1 MDQLIIKKF
10 KAKGLSLTSEAFKKL
25 KSQLSREHDTNQS
38 LEEILDAIEERIA
51 KQEIYS
57 SVIDVDVMRDIVASS
72 TLTEQ
77 DLVLERLELI
87 DAFRGPRL
95 SFDERQ
101 KTYSL

>member
-51 KQEIYS
+51 KQEINS

>member
-25 KSQLSREHDTNQS
+25 KSQLNRENDTNQS

-51 KQEIYS
+51 KQEINS